1 MREPLTT
8 QAQSEIRKLIETRNL
23 TFEGV
28 AERVGWTASAVSNAL
43 RRPNVQ
49 TATLER
55 LANALGGTFTVKAS
69 ASGDL

>member
-1 MREPLTT
+1 MSEQLTT
-8 QAQSEIRKLIETRNL
+8 QAQSEIRKLIKDRHL
-23 TFEGV
+23 SFEDV

-55 LANALGGTFTVKAS
+55 LAIALGGTFTVKAS
-69 ASGDL
+69 ASRDL